1 MTPQQKKQLEKLKDD
16 IKKMNDAAKKLKAAA
31 SLILLSFCT
40 QAQDTISVMSHGE
53 LNVQLVLSLDKK
65 EAEVFGLNP
74 ERVFTAV
81 SMLPEYFEPRIH
93 VNTVVYLKKDTS
105 LEVLVKWLKGY
116 FNFDF
121 LKALRTPVKNT
132 NG

>member
-1 MTPQQKKQLEKLKDD
+1 MTPKQKKQFAKLKKELEKMN
-16 IKKMNDAAKKLKAAA
+16 KKAKALKAAA

-40 QAQDTISVMSHGE
+40 QAQDTISVMSHGDF
-53 LNVQLVLSLDKK
+53 NVQLVLSLDEK
-65 EAEVFGLNP
+65 EAEVLGLNP

-81 SMLPEYFEPRIH
+81 SMLPEYFEPQIH
-93 VNTVVYLKKDTS
+93 VNTVVYLKKETS

>member
-1 MTPQQKKQLEKLKDD
+1 MTPKQKAQLEKLKDD

-40 QAQDTISVMSHGE
+40 QAQDTITVMSHGE
-53 LNVQLVLSLDKK
+53 FNVKLVLSLDEK
-65 EAEVFGLNP
+65 EAEVFGLSP
-74 ERVFTAV
+74 DRVFTAV

-93 VNTVVYLKKDTS
+93 VNTVVALKKESS

-121 LKALRTPVKNT
+121 LMALRRPVKNT
-132 NG
+132 SG